1 MKAFT
6 DVFNKM
12 DQTTSSNAKVAA
24 LRQYFEQTP
33 AEDAVWAL
41 YFLTGGKVSRVAPT
55 RDLRSWTAKAT
66 GLPIWLVEDCYDRVG
81 DLAETLALLMP
92 DPERSTQEDFS
103 LSQLVLEKLQ
113 PLREMEEIQKEREL
127 ISIWQ
132 HLRYSER
139 FVWNKL
145 ITGGFRVGVARKLV
159 VRALSQA
166 FEIPEAE
173 LAHRMTGSWDPTPEE
188 FQRITAPVGSSESEV
203 TRPYPFYLAYPLEKN
218 PDELGSCEDWSA
230 EWKWDGIRAQLIR
243 RQGQTLIW
251 SRGEDLVTDTFP
263 EIAQAAEFLP
273 DGVVLDGE
281 ILAWKEGAP
290 LEFGELQRRLGRK
303 KVSAKMQVTVPVIFL
318 AYDLLEWN
326 GMDHRGQA
334 FDQRITDLE
343 KTIQVWKL
351 NQGLVLDDASER
363 IRISPLVDFQDWEEL
378 VQTREESRERRVE
391 GLMLKRRDSV
401 YEVGRKKGAWWKWKV
416 EPFTV
421 DAVLIYAQRGH
432 GRRSGLFTDYTFAVW
447 NDGELAP
454 IAKAYSGLKDEEI
467 KEVDQLIRKTT
478 KERFGPVHSVE
489 PSMVFEIA
497 FEGIRSSTRH
507 KAGLALRFPRMKRWR
522 TDKKIEEAN
531 SLRDLHDLLTVQ
543 SGNQESIPPN
553 P

>member
-55 RDLRSWTAKAT
+55 RDLRSWMAKAT

-113 PLREMEEIQKEREL
+113 PLREMEEIQKEIEL

-203 TRPYPFYLAYPLEKN
+203 TRPYPFYLAYPLEKD

-334 FDQRITDLE
+334 FDQRRTDLE

>member
-1 MKAFT
+1 MKIFT
-6 DVFNKM
+6 EVFIKM
-12 DQTTSSNAKVAA
+12 DQTTSSNSKVAA
-24 LRQYFEQTP
+24 LREYFETTP

-55 RDLRSWTAKAT
+55 RDLRSWMSKAT
-66 GLPIWLVEDCYDRVG
+66 GLPLWLVEDCYDRVG

-92 DPERSTQEDFS
+92 DPDQSKRQDLS

-113 PLREMEEIQKEREL
+113 PLRKMEESQKEREL

-132 HLRYSER
+132 SLRYSER

-159 VRALSQA
+159 VRALSRA
-166 FEIPEAE
+166 FELPEAE
-173 LAHRMTGSWDPTPEE
+173 LAHRMTGFWDPTPAE
-188 FQRITAPVGSSESEV
+188 FERITAPVGSSESEV
-203 TRPYPFYLAYPLEKN
+203 TRPYPFYLAYPLEKD
-218 PDELGSCEDWSA
+218 PAELGSGSDWSA

-263 EIAQAAEFLP
+263 EIAQAAGLLP
-273 DGVVLDGE
+273 DGIVMDGE
-281 ILAWKEGAP
+281 IIAWKDEAP

-303 KVSAKMQVTVPVIFL
+303 KVSAKMQATVPVIFL
-318 AYDLLEWN
+318 AYDLLELE
-326 GMDHRGQA
+326 GLDHRQQV
-334 FDQRITDLE
+334 FDQRRSDLE
-343 KTIQVWKL
+343 RTVQLWKL
-351 NQGLVLDDASER
+351 NQGLALDDVSER
-363 IRISPLVDFQDWEEL
+363 IRISPVVKFKDWEEL
-378 VQTREESRERRVE
+378 AKRREESRERRVE

-467 KEVDQLIRKTT
+467 KEVDQRIRKST

-531 SLRDLHDLLTVQ
+531 TLQDLHDLLTTQ
-543 SGNQESIPPN
+543 SGNKESIHSTS
-553 P
+553 

>member
-24 LRQYFEQTP
+24 LRQYFEQAP

-55 RDLRSWTAKAT
+55 RDLRSWMAKAT

-218 PDELGSCEDWSA
+218 PYELGSCADWSA

-263 EIAQAAEFLP
+263 EIALAAESLP

-303 KVSAKMQVTVPVIFL
+303 KVSAKMQATVPVIFL
-318 AYDLLEWN
+318 AYDLLELN

-334 FDQRITDLE
+334 FDQRRTDLE

-351 NQGLVLDDASER
+351 NQGLVLDDSGER
-363 IRISPLVDFQDWEEL
+363 IRISPVVEFHDWEAL
-378 VQTREESRERRVE
+378 TRQREESRERRVE
-391 GLMLKRRDSV
+391 GFMLKRRDSI

-531 SLRDLHDLLTVQ
+531 TLRDLHDLLTAQ
-543 SGNQESIPPN
+543 SGNNESIPSTP
-553 P
+553 

>member
-1 MKAFT
+1 MNAFT
-6 DVFNKM
+6 DVFIQM
-12 DQTTSSNAKVAA
+12 DHTTSSNAKVAA
-24 LRQYFEQTP
+24 LRQYFENTP

-41 YFLTGGKVSRVAPT
+41 HFLTGGKVSRLAPT
-55 RDLRSWTAKAT
+55 RDLRSWMAKAT
-66 GLPIWLVEDCYDRVG
+66 GLPLWLVEDCYDRVG

-92 DPERSTQEDFS
+92 DPDQTSNVQFS

-113 PLREMEEIQKEREL
+113 PLRTLEESQKEREL
-127 ISIWQ
+127 ISIWRN
-132 HLRYSER
+132 LRYSER

-145 ITGGFRVGVARKLV
+145 ITGGFRVGVSRKLV

-166 FEIPEAE
+166 FQLSEAE
-173 LAHRMTGSWDPTPEE
+173 VAHRMTGSWDPTPEE
-188 FQRITAPVGSSESEV
+188 FRRITAPAGASESEI
-203 TRPYPFYLAYPLEKN
+203 TRPYPFYLAYPLEKT
-218 PDELGSCEDWSA
+218 PADLGACGDWSA

-243 RQGQTLIW
+243 RQGQILIW

-263 EIAQAAEFLP
+263 EIVRAAEFLP
-273 DGVVLDGE
+273 DGVALDGE
-281 ILAWKEGAP
+281 ILAWKDGAP

-303 KVSAKMQVTVPVIFL
+303 KVSAKMQATVPVIFL
-318 AYDLLEWN
+318 AYDLLEFN
-326 GMDHRGQA
+326 GKDHRERC
-334 FDQRITDLE
+334 FDQRRTDLE
-343 KTIQVWKL
+343 KTLQIWRL
-351 NQGLVLDDASER
+351 NQGLALGDAGEQ
-363 IRISPLVDFQDWEEL
+363 IRISPVVTFHDWEEL
-378 VQTREESRERRVE
+378 AQQREESRDRRVE
-391 GLMLKRRDSV
+391 GLMLKRRDSI

-467 KEVDQLIRKTT
+467 KEVDLLIRKTT

-531 SLRDLHDLLTVQ
+531 TLQDLHDLLTAQ
-543 SGNQESIPPN
+543 SGNIEIT
-553 P
+553 